1 MASHHEEL
9 EVPECD
15 NIQSFGSD
23 ADNIIFRSP
32 WEDAVEEGRCLPVSL
47 LAEAGS
53 GCQQAMPGAA
63 EWTRATS
70 DAHAANHND
79 VASALPGSKVE
90 DTPCPDH
97 ASHPAGPIE
106 VDPGEFAAFCGQFMC
121 EQYPLWV
128 HGPQMEP
135 LPREPLETEPFATA
149 ELGLPA
155 HLCLGAKGGCWDA
168 AETAGGYGC
177 AGGVWP
183 VPAGGLPPWCEQGH
197 APARR
202 ARGRKSGRPD
212 DGQGQVP
219 DGERTTIML
228 RHIPN
233 NYTRDHVEE
242 LLNEQGFGGE
252 FDFVYLPYDFTRK
265 AGYGYA
271 FINFRT
277 NEQARRATAA
287 IQGFSQWKMAS
298 EKTAAVDWA
307 THQGRECNI
316 QRFRNSSV
324 MHPEVHDAYKPVCY
338 DEDGNPDAGPLEPG
352 RELRRPRCRRHGG
365 NAGA

>member
-155 HLCLGAKGGCWDA
+155 HLCLDGEEGARAEERA
-168 AETAGGYGC
+168 A
-177 AGGVWP
+177 
-183 VPAGGLPPWCEQGH
+183 
-197 APARR
+197 
-202 ARGRKSGRPD
+202 D

-352 RELRRPRCRRHGG
+352 RELRR
-365 NAGA
+365 